1 MNDSSPHHNG
11 SGEIR
16 EIPSLAA
23 AAARSGDGETVLLA
37 IQGLVRQLGCLVF
50 DSKQGIPTD
59 LFYFVSRMTPLVNVD
74 LLIRDEGG
82 RTLLIWRDDEF
93 YHGWHIAG
101 GIIRFK
107 ERAADRIAAVAA
119 LELARRS
126 RQTRSL
132 SPFWRKSAA
141 SGMCGGISSPCSTAA
156 GSFLRLMSNG
166 AAQISMLRSMA
177 SGPGMPIARRI

>member
-82 RTLLIWRDDEF
+82 RTLLICATTNF
-93 YHGWHIAG
+93 TTAG
-101 GIIRFK
+101 TSPAGSSGSKNGPRT
-107 ERAADRIAAVAA
+107 A
-119 LELARRS
+119 S
-126 RQTRSL
+126 RQW
-132 SPFWRKSAA
+132 P
-141 SGMCGGISSPCSTAA
+141 P
-156 GSFLRLMSNG
+156 
-166 AAQISMLRSMA
+166 
-177 SGPGMPIARRI
+177 